1 MNEKVERILG
11 LRVALFDEGDG
22 RPLVLLHG
30 GGSKLDWR
38 ANVEPL
44 SQRFRVV
51 APDLPGF
58 GRSEKP
64 ERDYTLA
71 FYDQFLEQLVQGMGG
86 ARIALVGH
94 SMGGLLAARF
104 AAAHPDTVERLILV
118 APMGFGP
125 EIHPAIRLMQVPVIG
140 ALLGRP
146 SLSGTRRLLH
156 TLIAKRE
163 LITEDLVRETLELQ
177 SQPGAAR
184 AFASIFG
191 KLVRPVRGV
200 VARMPE
206 TMASL
211 GPLTMVIW
219 GKEDALVPCR
229 HIDIARERLP
239 GGRFLVF
246 QGCGH
251 FPQLE
256 DAAQFN
262 MAVSDFLLP
271 SGPACGRGKQA

>member
-1 MNEKVERILG
+1 MNEKGERILG
-11 LRVALFDEGDG
+11 MRVAFFDEGEG
-22 RPLVLLHG
+22 RLVLLVHG

-64 ERDYTLA
+64 EQDYTLV
-71 FYDQFLEQLVQGMGG
+71 FYDQFLEQLVKELGET
-86 ARIALVGH
+86 RIALVGH
-94 SMGGLLAARF
+94 SMGGLVAARF
-104 AAAHPDTVERLILV
+104 AAAHPDIVERLILV

-125 EIHPAIRLMQVPVIG
+125 EIHPAIRLMQVPVVG
-140 ALLGRP
+140 TLLGRP
-146 SLSGTRRLLH
+146 SLAGTRRLLQ

-163 LITEDLVRETLELQ
+163 FITEDLVRETFELQ
-177 SQPGAAR
+177 REPGAAR

-191 KLVRPVRGV
+191 TLVRPFRGV
-200 VARMPE
+200 VARVPE
-206 TMASL
+206 AIAAL
-211 GPLTMVIW
+211 GPRTMVIW
-219 GKEDALVPCR
+219 GEADALIPCR
-229 HIDIARERLP
+229 HLGIARERLP

-246 QGCGH
+246 EGCGH

-262 MAVSDFLLP
+262 AAVSDFLL
-271 SGPACGRGKQA
+271 STNPA

>member
-1 MNEKVERILG
+1 MPYDSNARFTG
-11 LRVALFDEGDG
+11 MRVAFFDEGEG
-22 RPLVLLHG
+22 RLVLLVHG

-64 ERDYTLA
+64 EQDYTLA
-71 FYDQFLEQLVQGMGG
+71 FYDQFLEQLVKELGET
-86 ARIALVGH
+86 RIALVGH
-94 SMGGLLAARF
+94 SMGGLVAARF
-104 AAAHPDTVERLILV
+104 AAAHPDIVERLILV

-125 EIHPAIRLMQVPVIG
+125 EIHPAIRLMQVPVVG
-140 ALLGRP
+140 TLLGRP
-146 SLSGTRRLLH
+146 SLAGTRRLLQ

-163 LITEDLVRETLELQ
+163 FITEDLVRETFELQ
-177 SQPGAAR
+177 REPGAAR

-191 KLVRPVRGV
+191 TLVRPFRGV
-200 VARMPE
+200 VARVPE
-206 TMASL
+206 AIAAL
-211 GPLTMVIW
+211 GPRTMVIW
-219 GKEDALVPCR
+219 GKADALIPCR
-229 HIDIARERLP
+229 HLGIARERLP

-246 QGCGH
+246 EGCGH

-262 MAVSDFLLP
+262 AAVSDFLL
-271 SGPACGRGKQA
+271 STNPA

>member
-1 MNEKVERILG
+1 MTEKTERILG
-11 LRVALFDEGDG
+11 LHVALFDEGKG
-22 RPLVLLHG
+22 RLLLLVHG

-44 SQRFRVV
+44 SRRFRVV

-64 ERDYTLA
+64 ERDYTFL
-71 FYDQFLEQLVQGMGG
+71 FYDEFLEQLVQDVGE
-86 ARIALVGH
+86 AKIALVGH
-94 SMGGLLAARF
+94 SMGGFLAARF
-104 AAAHPDTVERLILV
+104 AAAHPDLVERLILV

-146 SLSGTRRLLH
+146 SPAGTRRLLE

-163 LITEDLVRETLELQ
+163 LVTDDLVRETFELQ

-191 KLVRPVRGV
+191 KLVRPIRGV
-200 VARMPE
+200 VARIPE
-206 TMASL
+206 SIASL
-211 GPLTMVIW
+211 GPRTMVVW
-219 GKEDALVPCR
+219 GSADALIPCR
-229 HIDIARERLP
+229 HLDVARERLP
-239 GGRFLVF
+239 GGRFEVF
-246 QGCGH
+246 EGCGH

-256 DAAQFN
+256 DPERFDAALT
-262 MAVSDFLLP
+262 DFLAD
-271 SGPACGRGKQA
+271 GAARDVATKA

>member
-1 MNEKVERILG
+1 MNEKTKTILG
-11 LRVALFDEGDG
+11 LRVALCDEGAG
-22 RPLVLLHG
+22 QPLLFLHG

-38 ANVEPL
+38 ANLKPL

-58 GRSEKP
+58 GMSEKP

-71 FYDQFLEQLVQGMGG
+71 FYEQFLEQLVKDMGG

-104 AAAHPDTVERLILV
+104 AAAHPDIVDRLILV

-125 EIHPAIRLMQVPVIG
+125 QIHPAIRLMQVPVIG
-140 ALLGRP
+140 PLLGRP
-146 SLSGTRRLLH
+146 SLSGTRRLLQ

-163 LITEDLVRETLELQ
+163 LITEGLVRETLELQ

-191 KLVRPVRGV
+191 KLVRPLRGV
-200 VARMPE
+200 VARIPE
-206 TMASL
+206 SIAAL
-211 GPLTMVIW
+211 GPRTMVIW
-219 GKEDALVPCR
+219 GKQDALIPCR

-246 QGCGH
+246 EGCGH

-256 DAAQFN
+256 DAARFN
-262 MAVSDFLLP
+262 TVVSDFLLP
-271 SGPACGRGKQA
+271 SGPA

>member
-1 MNEKVERILG
+1 MNEKTERILG
-11 LRVALFDEGDG
+11 VRVSLFDEGGG
-22 RPLVLLHG
+22 RPLLLVHG

-44 SQRFRVV
+44 SQRLRVV

-64 ERDYTLA
+64 ERDYTLE
-71 FYDQFLEQLVQGMGG
+71 FYEQFLEQLVQGLGD
-86 ARIALVGH
+86 ARIALAGH
-94 SMGGLLAARF
+94 SMGGLVAARF
-104 AAAHPDTVERLILV
+104 AAAHPDIVERLILV

-125 EIHPAIRLMQVPVIG
+125 EIHPAIRLMQVPMIG
-140 ALLGRP
+140 PLLGRP
-146 SLSGTRRLLH
+146 SLSGTRRLLQ

-163 LITEDLVRETLELQ
+163 LITEDLVRETFELQ
-177 SQPGAAR
+177 RQPGAAR

-191 KLVRPVRGV
+191 KLVRPFRGV
-200 VARMPE
+200 VARIPE
-206 TMASL
+206 ASASL
-211 GPLTMVIW
+211 GPRTMVIW
-219 GKEDALVPCR
+219 GKEDALIPCR

-246 QGCGH
+246 EGCGH

-256 DAAQFN
+256 DPGRFN
-262 MAVSDFLLP
+262 TAITDFL
-271 SGPACGRGKQA
+271 R